1 MWKRLLEQAQFETT
15 QKIEPFAF
23 WNQNYIKMQFMQKVV
38 REDAQ
43 IEKTQKKRTVTQ
55 F

>member
-1 MWKRLLEQAQFETT
+1 MWKRLLKQTQFETT

-23 WNQNYIKMQFMQKVV
+23 WNKAYIKMQFMWKVV

-43 IEKTQKKRTVTQ
+43 IEMQ
-55 F
+55 FMWKLV